1 MLERANQRLFVTSL
15 TVSAVFIAGCA
26 AFFSVRGISLL
37 FAGSMLSVAIMAT
50 SLEIGKLMAASFVYR
65 QWNRMK
71 ILMKFYLC
79 TAVVLLIGLTSLGVY
94 GFLSDAFDKTMTQV
108 DLYETNIVQIDKQNL
123 TYQKE
128 IQKIENAANVVD
140 EKAND
145 SIQQFQ
151 KIYDDYVK
159 DQRTRQDNLR
169 GHLKQMDQAV
179 ADIENS
185 SGGLFSNK
193 SGKLK
198 ALREEQKSSREE
210 INQTLS
216 SIDVAIQQEYSKFLS
231 KVETLRETTDKV
243 PDNVTDV
250 NLIYGKIRDNEQEI
264 QELRSKIRDTDIG
277 SFKFIARSFDM
288 ELDDVVKWF
297 ILIICLVFDP
307 LAVVMVVGINMMIA
321 DRLVLREPGAVKKKV
336 NEPTTTSTVTVT
348 QTPGKDVYRVNWY
361 SDTDIIDTVKVS
373 TTQPTVPSVVTT
385 SYKSAHTSEGTI
397 DEKNDI
403 PVKVSGG
410 VKPLRAENYVAPG
423 TRKRPHNSELKDGL
437 PE

>member
-1 MLERANQRLFVTSL
+1 MLERANQKLFITSL
-15 TVSAVFIAGCA
+15 TISAVFIAGCA

-65 QWNRMK
+65 QWNYMK
-71 ILMKFYLC
+71 MVMKLYLC
-79 TAVVLLIGLTSLGVY
+79 TAVVLLIGITSLGVY

-108 DLYETNIVQIDKQNL
+108 ELYEANIVQIDKQNL
-123 TYQKE
+123 TYTKE
-128 IQKIENAANVVD
+128 IEKIENAANVVD
-140 EKAND
+140 QKAND
-145 SIQQFQ
+145 SIVQFQ

-159 DQRTRQDNLR
+159 DQRDRQDNLR
-169 GHLKQMDQAV
+169 EQLKQMDQAV
-179 ADIENS
+179 TSIENS
-185 SGGLFSNK
+185 PGGLFSNK

-198 ALREEQKSSREE
+198 ALREEQKNSREE
-210 INQTLS
+210 INQTLGV
-216 SIDVAIQQEYSKFLS
+216 IDTAIQQEYSKFLS

-250 NLIYGKIRDNEQEI
+250 NTIYSKIRGNEQEI

-321 DRLVLREPGAVKKKV
+321 DRLVTRDPVSVKKKV
-336 NEPTTTSTVTVT
+336 NTTTTSTVTVT

-361 SDTDIIDTVKVS
+361 SDTDIVDTVKIP
-373 TTQPTVPSVVTT
+373 TTSLPPENGQTVTT
-385 SYKSAHTSEGTI
+385 TSIVSNDMSTEV
-397 DEKNDI
+397 KNDI
-403 PVKVSGG
+403 PVDVSGG

-423 TRKRPHNSELKDGL
+423 TRKKPPVEKLKDGDS
-437 PE
+437 E